1 MAGSGSKSSQPV
13 HPAALEGFST
23 QAQAY
28 SRGRPDYP
36 PALSAWLTQ
45 GLGLCAGKNAVDL
58 GAGTGKFTPLLAQ
71 TGASVIAI
79 EPVEAMRLQLLRAL
93 PGIAAV
99 AATAQS
105 LPLAG
110 ASVDAVVCAQAFH
123 WFANRPALQEIA
135 RVLRPGGKLGL
146 VWNVRDESVDWVAA
160 ISAIIAPYGG
170 DTPRFHSGEWRR
182 LFPNELFSPLQE
194 SVLSY
199 QHRGSARAV
208 ILERVLSVSFIGALP
223 ERERAQVAAKLEALI
238 ASHPQLKDRPVI
250 AFPYLTRAYCSTRC
264 STRYSTAMPCEPEP
278 VGNGEPIAVSAP
290 VI

>member
-1 MAGSGSKSSQPV
+1 MAGSGRKSNQPV

-23 QAQAY
+23 QAPAY

-36 PALSAWLTQ
+36 AALSAWLTQ
-45 GLGLCAGKNAVDL
+45 GLGLCAGKSAVDL

-71 TGASVIAI
+71 TGAHVIAI
-79 EPVEAMRLQLLRAL
+79 EPVEAMRLQLLRAV

-146 VWNVRDESVDWVAA
+146 VWNVRDESVDWVAELTR
-160 ISAIIAPYGG
+160 IMAPHEG
-170 DTPRFHSGEWRR
+170 DTPRFHSGDWRR
-182 LFPNELFSPLQE
+182 LFPNEKFSQLQE
-194 SVLSY
+194 TTVAH
-199 QHRGSARAV
+199 QHVGKAQAV
-208 ILERVLSVSFIGALP
+208 IVDRVLSVSFIAALP
-223 ERERAQVAAKLEALI
+223 PQARAHVAEQLADLI
-238 ASHPQLKDRPVI
+238 TSHPQLRQQPLI
-250 AFPYLTRAYCSTRC
+250 
-264 STRYSTAMPCEPEP
+264 
-278 VGNGEPIAVSAP
+278 G
-290 VI
+290 